1 MTLTAAA
8 APVGL
13 FAVGLSLTGVKLAG
27 DLPQA
32 GLGTM
37 IKLLLMPVTAHT
49 VGRFVFDLPLQW
61 LGVVTLFAAL
71 PAGLIPYTFALKE
84 NLAPRRVA
92 SMNLISVT
100 LAPITL
106 FVAMW
111 LVGVG
116 D

>member
-13 FAVGLSLTGVKLAG
+13 FAVGPSLTGVKLAG

-37 IKLLLMPVTAHT
+37 IKLLLMPVTAYT

-71 PAGLIPYTFALKE
+71 PAGMIPYTFALSSSSFIKSAGRYLDTST
-84 NLAPRRVA
+84 NARIKVNA
-92 SMNLISVT
+92 SEIGM
-100 LAPITL
+100 AR
-106 FVAMW
+106 
-111 LVGVG
+111 
-116 D
+116 